1 MDFEKITNLDL
12 DKIDLSTL
20 SLKIDDLEYRDYFT
34 SKSSVEHYRLLSYIS
49 LNNNGIKMLDIGTL
63 KGCSALAMSINSS
76 NEINTFNLHNQ
87 LTLTVNPT
95 NINVYIDDILKP
107 EYLDLILNS
116 RYILLDTFHDGTF
129 EKTFFNY
136 LKEINYKGYL
146 LLDDIKLNEEM
157 INFWKFIDINKIDI
171 SHLGHLT
178 GTGVVIF

>member
-49 LNNNGIKMLDIGTL
+49 LNNDGIKMLDIGTL

-76 NEINTFNLHNQ
+76 NKINTFNLHNQ
-87 LTLTVNPT
+87 LTLTVTPT

-107 EYLDLILNS
+107 EYLDLILSS

-157 INFWKFIDINKIDI
+157 ITFWKFIDINKIDI

>member
-1 MDFEKITNLDL
+1 
-12 DKIDLSTL
+12 
-20 SLKIDDLEYRDYFT
+20 
-34 SKSSVEHYRLLSYIS
+34 
-49 LNNNGIKMLDIGTL
+49 
-63 KGCSALAMSINSS
+63 MSINSS

-87 LTLTVNPT
+87 LTLTVTPT

-107 EYLDLILNS
+107 EYLDLILSS

-129 EKTFFNY
+129 EKTFFDY